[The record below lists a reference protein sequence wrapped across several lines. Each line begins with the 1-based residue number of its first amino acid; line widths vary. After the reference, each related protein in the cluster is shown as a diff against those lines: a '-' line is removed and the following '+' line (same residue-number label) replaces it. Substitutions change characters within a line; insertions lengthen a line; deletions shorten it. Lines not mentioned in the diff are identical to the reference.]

1 MTSATL
7 IYSPP
12 HRNEIPPKKEVNSVP
27 PKLLR
32 ALNSVS
38 ILFSWYKNFGGVIK
52 VKKGKK
58 NICYRSFHPFTLFK
72 VRADESNMRARIL

>member
-1 MTSATL
+1 M
-7 IYSPP
+7 
-12 HRNEIPPKKEVNSVP
+12 RFPPKKEVNSVP

-32 ALNSVS
+32 AVNSVS

-52 VKKGKK
+52 VKNGKK